1 MWLIFTLL
9 IILTLGGIFTDLM
22 LKIEKTAELESK
34 YVRIIHWALV
44 VLFYISI
51 IYWVYKW

>member
-9 IILTLGGIFTDLM
+9 ILLTLGGVFADLM

-44 VLFYISI
+44 ALFYLSI